1 MKRRKTP
8 YNIVLAIGGLNGFVS
23 TQVQNSTFVLRLK
36 FSAKIPAHRQ
46 YANRYVSFYFR
57 TMKSFIQYLFLT
69 VFIIGCTNH
78 RKNDSLKVT
87 DDEIYVFVKMVL
99 KDLEKTQKLEGTQD
113 YYLQDELE
121 TPSFVYDNPNFKLDK
136 YFQKNDLD
144 FIQKQIGER
153 KDFLLIQDSIK
164 SKRIISK
171 KIIDSFNNDRKDN
184 IDRKSHF
191 LKNYIK
197 KYGNN
202 FYDKLSLP
210 IFSKDKKTVLI
221 DISSFSGGRTIIYRK
236 ENNKWKSDI
245 IVGWTG

>member
-1 MKRRKTP
+1 MVFARF
-8 YNIVLAIGGLNGFVS
+8 GFS
-23 TQVQNSTFVLRLK
+23 WNFRLSYPRLRQAL
-36 FSAKIPAHRQ
+36 S
-46 YANRYVSFYFR
+46 RYVSFYFR

-69 VFIIGCTNH
+69 VFLIGCTNQ
-78 RKNDSLKVT
+78 RKTDSLKVT

-113 YYLQDELE
+113 YYLIDQLA
-121 TPSFVYDNPNFKLDK
+121 TPSFVYDNPSFKLDK
-136 YFQKNDLD
+136 YFQKDDLD

-153 KDFLLIQDSIK
+153 ENFLLLQDSIK
-164 SKRIISK
+164 SKRIISQ

-191 LKNYIK
+191 LKNYTK
-197 KYGNN
+197 KYGKN

-221 DISSFSGGRTIIYRK
+221 DISSFFGGKTIIYRK
-236 ENNKWKSDI
+236 ENNKWKTDI

>member
-1 MKRRKTP
+1 
-8 YNIVLAIGGLNGFVS
+8 
-23 TQVQNSTFVLRLK
+23 
-36 FSAKIPAHRQ
+36 
-46 YANRYVSFYFR
+46 
-57 TMKSFIQYLFLT
+57 MKSFTQYLFLA
-69 VFIIGCTNH
+69 VFLIGCTNH

-87 DDEIYVFVKMVL
+87 DDEIYMFVKMVL

-113 YYLQDELE
+113 YYLQDELA
-121 TPSFVYDNPNFKLDK
+121 TPSFVYDNPSFKLDK
-136 YFQKNDLD
+136 YFQKDDLD

-171 KIIDSFNNDRKDN
+171 KIIDSFNKDRNGN

-191 LKNYIK
+191 LKNYKK

-221 DISSFSGGRTIIYRK
+221 DISSFFGGKTIIYRK
-236 ENNKWKSDI
+236 ENNIWKSDM